1 MRRRSVG
8 LLLGGLLL
16 LGLVA
21 LGVWRARS
29 SGGKPSRGE
38 GGPPG
43 AGAPVPVVV
52 AAAERKDVPVYLEG
66 VGTVTAYQA
75 VTVRTRVDGQLER
88 IAFKEGQDVQPG
100 ELLAQLD
107 ARPFQAAL
115 DQAVAKK
122 AQDAAALA
130 NSKLDLE
137 RYRVLVERNLIQRQT
152 LDTQAAQVAQQEA
165 LVRADQAAIDTA
177 RVQLSYTRITAP
189 IPGRTGLRLVDVGN
203 IVHAADANGLVVL
216 TQLQPI
222 SLVFTLPEQHVSA
235 INEQQAQHR
244 LPVDAVAADGQT
256 VLDHGE
262 LLLVDNQIDVT
273 TGTVRLK
280 AVFPNAGHKLW
291 PGQFVNGRLQLTVRR
306 GSTVVPSPAV
316 QRGPQGPF
324 AYVLKP
330 DNTVELRQLK
340 VAQIRAGEALIDEG
354 VNVGERVVVEGQYK
368 LQPGSRVVPQAQGAG
383 GGTRRPQEGAPA
395 QSRPTPGEGRP

>member
-16 LGLVA
+16 LGIVA
-21 LGVWRARS
+21 LGVWRALS
-29 SGGKPSRGE
+29 SGAKPSRGE

-66 VGTVTAYQA
+66 VGTVAAYQT
-75 VTVRTRVDGQLER
+75 VTVRSRVDGQLKR
-88 IAFKEGQDVQPG
+88 IAFTEGQDVQPG
-100 ELLAQLD
+100 DLLAELD
-107 ARPFQAAL
+107 ARPFRAAL

-122 AQDAAALA
+122 AQDAAVLA

-137 RYRVLVERNLIQRQT
+137 RYRVLVERNFIQRQM

-177 RVQLSYTRITAP
+177 RVNLAYTRITAP
-189 IPGRTGLRLVDVGN
+189 IPGRTGLRQVDVGN
-203 IVHAADANGLVVL
+203 IVHATDATGLVVL
-216 TQLQPI
+216 TQLRPI
-222 SLVFTLPEQHVSA
+222 SLVFTLPEQNVSA
-235 INEQQAQHR
+235 INAQQAQHR

-280 AVFPNAGHKLW
+280 AVFPNADHKLW
-291 PGQFVNGRLQLTVRR
+291 PGQFVHGRLRLTVRR

-324 AYVLKP
+324 VYVLGP
-330 DNTVELRQLK
+330 DNTVALRQVK
-340 VAQIRAGEALIDEG
+340 VAQIRAGEALLDEG
-354 VNVGERVVVEGQYK
+354 VDVGERVVVEGQYK
-368 LQPGSRVVPQAQGAG
+368 LQPGSRVVAQAQGSG

-395 QSRPTPGEGRP
+395 QSRPSPGEGRP